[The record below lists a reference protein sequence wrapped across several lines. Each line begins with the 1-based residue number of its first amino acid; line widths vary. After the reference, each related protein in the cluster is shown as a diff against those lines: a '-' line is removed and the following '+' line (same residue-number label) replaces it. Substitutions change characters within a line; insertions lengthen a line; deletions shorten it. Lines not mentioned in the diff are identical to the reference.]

1 MTIGIRQQAIS
12 RRSFIALTAAFSVSH
27 GVRAAIKDRPTRVLA
42 YVGTYTGA
50 HGAAGHGEGIEQF
63 EINLSTGELSR
74 RAPAVKTANPS
85 WIALHPSK
93 KYLYSVNEVDDVD
106 GGNGSVSAFAI
117 DSATGALKALN
128 TVSSKGAI
136 PAYCSVDAA
145 GRFVFVA
152 NYGGGSIAV
161 LPIRTDGSLA
171 TAVDFHRDLG
181 YVGSTHA
188 TDAPS
193 GSLAISG
200 HDTPHAHM
208 IAADPQNR
216 FVLATDLGQD
226 RIYTYRFDRATGKL
240 TAPSGVPFATLP
252 TGDGPRHFSFHPNG
266 HWLYSIQEEASTVAF
281 FHYNASTGS
290 LDAQQTVSTL
300 PAGFAGTSFASE
312 ILVSPGGKN
321 LYAANRL
328 HDTIAIFSIGANG
341 RLTHIGEAPTMAD
354 YPRNC
359 CIDPSGNFMFVCN
372 QQGDSVTSF
381 RIKAG
386 TGLLTFT
393 GRYTAVGSPSS
404 IVFLS

>member
-1 MTIGIRQQAIS
+1 MTIGVTHQSIS
-12 RRSFIALTAAFSVSH
+12 RRRFISASAAFVASH
-27 GVRAAIKDRPTRVLA
+27 GIRVMAQGGKGRVLA
-42 YVGTYTGA
+42 FVGTYTGA
-50 HGAAGHGEGIEQF
+50 AGAAGHGEGIEQF
-63 EINLSTGELSR
+63 ELNLRTGELTR
-74 RAPAVKTANPS
+74 HAPAMKTPNPS
-85 WIALHPSK
+85 WVALHPSK

-136 PAYCSVDAA
+136 PAHCSVDAS
-145 GRFVFVA
+145 GKFVFVA

-161 LPIRTDGSLA
+161 LPIQVDGSLGS
-171 TAVDFHRDLG
+171 AVDFHRDLG
-181 YVGSTHA
+181 SVGSTHA
-188 TDAPS
+188 TNPPP
-193 GSLAISG
+193 GSVAISG

-216 FVLATDLGQD
+216 FVIATDLGQD
-226 RIYTYRFDRATGKL
+226 RIYTYRFERATGKL
-240 TAPSGVPFATLP
+240 TAPSGAPFTSLP
-252 TGDGPRHFSFHPNG
+252 TGDGPRHFAFHPNG
-266 HWLYSIQEEASTVAF
+266 HWFYSIQEEASTIAF

-300 PAGFAGTSFASE
+300 PAGFAGTNFASE
-312 ILVSPGGKN
+312 ILVSPGGTN

-328 HDTIAIFSIGANG
+328 HDTIAVFTIGANG
-341 RLTHIGEAPTMAD
+341 RLTHVGEASTMAD

-359 CIDPSGNFMFVCN
+359 CIDPSGNFMFACN
-372 QQGDSVTSF
+372 QQGDSITSF
-381 RIKAG
+381 RIERS